1 MGELNP
7 ETVAQLVGLGRKLA
21 GPQYVEG
28 GNVPF
33 VLVPNDC
40 SVKAVPELIF
50 NDHAAFPERV
60 KASVSVLDPQSF
72 VEYFR
77 LFSSPHS
84 RVFASE
90 PEIKVVA
97 ILDYHAPASG
107 NADWC
112 QHRVTLTLRQSE
124 EWKRWL
130 ANNNRQLT
138 QEAFAEFLEQNS
150 IDIIKP
156 APAEMMEIAKD
167 LQAKTE
173 VEFAAGVRMQDGQ
186 VRFKYSEKTT
196 SSVGAGQLQ
205 VPEQFVVQIPAFVG
219 GVRVPMQA
227 LFRFRVKESKLT
239 LWYTLIR
246 PEEVLRT
253 AFMEARDLIADTLD
267 ITILNGVPQ
276 G

>member
-1 MGELNP
+1 MP
-7 ETVAQLVGLGRKLA
+7 A
-21 GPQYVEG
+21 
-28 GNVPF
+28 
-33 VLVPNDC
+33 
-40 SVKAVPELIF
+40 
-50 NDHAAFPERV
+50 
-60 KASVSVLDPQSF
+60 
-72 VEYFR
+72 
-77 LFSSPHS
+77 S
-84 RVFASE
+84 RVA
-90 PEIKVVA
+90 
-97 ILDYHAPASG
+97 DYS
-107 NADWC
+107 
-112 QHRVTLTLRQSE
+112 QV
-124 EWKRWL
+124 
-130 ANNNRQLT
+130 
-138 QEAFAEFLEQNS
+138 
-150 IDIIKP
+150 
-156 APAEMMEIAKD
+156 AKD

-219 GVRVPMQA
+219 GVRVPMQV

-267 ITILNGVPQ
+267 ITILNGTPQ

>member
-21 GPQYVEG
+21 GPQVVDG

-33 VLVPNDC
+33 VLAPNDC
-40 SVKAVPELIF
+40 TVKALPELIY
-50 NDHAAFPERV
+50 NDHSRCPERV
-60 KASVSVLDPQSF
+60 KASISVLDPQSF
-72 VEYFR
+72 IEYYK
-77 LFSSPHS
+77 LFANENS

-97 ILDYHAPASG
+97 ILDYHAASG
-107 NADWC
+107 GDPHWC

-130 ANNNRQLT
+130 ANNNKQLT

-219 GVRVPMQA
+219 GVRVPMQV

-267 ITILNGVPQ
+267 ITILNGTPQ